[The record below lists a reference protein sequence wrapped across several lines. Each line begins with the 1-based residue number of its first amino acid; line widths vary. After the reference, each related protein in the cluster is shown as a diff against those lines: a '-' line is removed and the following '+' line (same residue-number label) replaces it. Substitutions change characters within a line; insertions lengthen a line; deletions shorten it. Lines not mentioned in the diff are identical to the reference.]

1 MSEIG
6 IATCLDPDLEAEI
19 IREIEQQ
26 NLPLKI
32 VRRCRDITEIL
43 AASAAQLVDIAIIDT
58 EIIDLDAAARQD
70 LTQAQTTVVALAPV
84 DDLEL
89 LTHWGGIS
97 VLAKTDPRLPEI
109 TDSDTDRILALVM
122 QLMMPPPP
130 PSPQAPSHPPA
141 SPQNDTPDAATVAQK
156 SGKVVAVW
164 GPPGSTGKSSMVVN
178 LASFLR
184 GYGEVLLIDADTVDS
199 CLVQML
205 GISLETSGL
214 VQACRLAQLGH
225 LNQRNFAEV
234 VTNVGSQVDLL
245 SGLNKGNRWREISDK
260 PLAAVVEWARE
271 KYSWILVDL
280 APGFEDTADPL
291 AGMGASRFAA
301 QTAVL
306 SVADLVLEVG
316 LADPVGLRRL
326 VVNHDQAVAGNL
338 WHCPALVVV
347 NRARAG
353 VAGSHWDKSISQAL
367 AQFLPEIPGVC
378 IRDASEDFD
387 RALVAGCDIV
397 TANPEAKVLTDF
409 LKLTNSVLQL
419 LGMRPRRKAG
429 INSGRQRKSLSKR
442 GRHSGDAEAKKPV
455 TGKPAVEKPL
465 PPDK

>member
-1 MSEIG
+1 
-6 IATCLDPDLEAEI
+6 
-19 IREIEQQ
+19 
-26 NLPLKI
+26 
-32 VRRCRDITEIL
+32 
-43 AASAAQLVDIAIIDT
+43 
-58 EIIDLDAAARQD
+58 
-70 LTQAQTTVVALAPV
+70 
-84 DDLEL
+84 
-89 LTHWGGIS
+89 
-97 VLAKTDPRLPEI
+97 
-109 TDSDTDRILALVM
+109 
-122 QLMMPPPP
+122 
-130 PSPQAPSHPPA
+130 
-141 SPQNDTPDAATVAQK
+141 
-156 SGKVVAVW
+156 
-164 GPPGSTGKSSMVVN
+164 MVVN

-442 GRHSGDAEAKKPV
+442 GRHSGDAEAKNP
-455 TGKPAVEKPL
+455 
-465 PPDK
+465 